1 MNYTIKVQKISK
13 LTMFFL
19 IQKKLYI
26 CIVIKGLRIM
36 RHAKRASFYK
46 NMTFKSKVQEVL
58 DAALAERE
66 HLFLIDLSINDA
78 NKISIILD
86 GDFGVNLQD
95 CIDVSRAVENNL
107 DREEQDFSLE
117 VASAGVSSPLKLVR
131 QFKKNIGR
139 TIKVKAI
146 SSEEIEA
153 KLSMAD
159 DEKITLEWQAREP
172 KKIGKGKETVDK
184 KLEIPYENIKE
195 AIVIISF

>member
-78 NKISIILD
+78 NKISVILD